1 MYTES
6 VEILKPEYGM
16 QGLRLP
22 KKCVYAFLG
31 DIIDEYAIANRA
43 LCVWKIHTVT
53 KDFPVY
59 LVEQQGEKIVLCQAP
74 LGASAAAQNMDSLIA
89 CGVEKIVCAGSCSH
103 RFSNCGFTL
112 LTDEQ
117 PVVSILRYDLC
128 GFICRRNQDISGGR
142 KVFGKSPARR
152 LYLAASMI
160 SYR

>member
-1 MYTES
+1 
-6 VEILKPEYGM
+6 
-16 QGLRLP
+16 
-22 KKCVYAFLG
+22 
-31 DIIDEYAIANRA
+31 
-43 LCVWKIHTVT
+43 
-53 KDFPVY
+53 
-59 LVEQQGEKIVLCQAP
+59 VEQQGEKIVLCQAP
-74 LGASAAAQNMDSLIA
+74 LGASAAVQNMDSLIA

-103 RFSNCGFTL
+103 RFSACGFTL

-128 GFICRRNQDISGGR
+128 GFICRRNPDISGGR

>member
-1 MYTES
+1 MLAEPPYADPLVRWCERSAVSAASYS
-6 VEILKPEYGM
+6 V
-16 QGLRLP
+16 
-22 KKCVYAFLG
+22 
-31 DIIDEYAIANRA
+31 YAIANRA

-59 LVEQQGEKIVLCQAP
+59 LVEHQGEKIVLCQAP
-74 LGASAAAQNMDSLIA
+74 LGASAAVQNMDSLIA
-89 CGVEKIVCAGSCSH
+89 CGVEKIVCAGSCLH
-103 RFSNCGFTL
+103 RFSACGFTL

-128 GFICRRNQDISGGR
+128 SFICRRNPDFSGGR